1 MKKIKIGL
9 LIREFENLSSMDI
22 SIDQDLQYWLTTK
35 ESPSSLDSL
44 PPLPPPIK
52 SIDYNDILPENWSV
66 YPCVLRGSA
75 LP

>member
-1 MKKIKIGL
+1 
-9 LIREFENLSSMDI
+9 MDI

-52 SIDYNDILPENWSV
+52 SIDYNDTLPENWSV
-66 YPCVLRGSA
+66 IDIGNSLKGGQKINSFPL
-75 LP
+75 L